1 MSFVQKEKE
10 ENVKK
15 FESFSGNKKKT
26 YMSNEKEN
34 MGFRQP
40 LNERSNNLSFSSLN
54 VSGMIF
60 FIFRI
65 SEYQL

>member
-26 YMSNEKEN
+26 HMSNEKEN

-54 VSGMIF
+54 VSGTNIF
-60 FIFRI
+60 FVI
-65 SEYQL
+65 SSICQI